1 MKEAITPLL
10 SARRQAQ
17 ASRLGDVLDAY
28 ETVCAFGYLPESW
41 RTWTT
46 HLAVYQDSVYF
57 VNSNA
62 NAKLN
67 FRSEISLE
75 VYLQQLFD
83 FQLAHLASDAITAL
97 FQATAVFAPWQHLE
111 WDVETLCVE
120 VVGWRRDRVSQRQ
133 MLVRRCLVTL
143 EHNDLHLLLDGI
155 RREIT
160 ARDYLKDL
168 RQFSSTIDMWSP
180 SSASH
185 IEILPRLK
193 LKLSDA
199 DTTFLGHAVDYV
211 PPMLET
217 TPNVAVTLMQR
228 ATSRA
233 TSFLASQGRN
243 QGQNHSLIPIREDS
257 RSSPGAHRLHMLLTA

>member
-1 MKEAITPLL
+1 MEEEAITPLL
-10 SARRQAQ
+10 NARRQAQ

-46 HLAVYQDSVYF
+46 HLAVYQDSMYF
-57 VNSNA
+57 VDTDA
-62 NAKLN
+62 KAKLN
-67 FRSEISLE
+67 FRSETPLQI
-75 VYLQQLFD
+75 YLQQLFD
-83 FQLAHLASDAITAL
+83 FQLAHLASDAVTAL
-97 FQATAVFAPWQHLE
+97 FHATAVFAPWQHLE
-111 WDVETLCVE
+111 WDAETLCVE
-120 VVGWRRDRVSQRQ
+120 VVSWRRDQVSQRQ

-143 EHNDLHLLLDGI
+143 ERNDLHLLLDGV

-160 ARDYLKDL
+160 ARDYFRDL

-199 DTTFLGHAVDYV
+199 DTRFLGHAVNYV
-211 PPMLET
+211 PPTLET
-217 TPNVAVTLMQR
+217 TPNLAVTLMQR

-233 TSFLASQGRN
+233 TSFLGSQGRN
-243 QGQNHSLIPIREDS
+243 QGQGHSASLIPIMEDS
-257 RSSPGAHRLHMLLTA
+257 RSLP